1 MTVKAARGQ
10 RRSRLASSD
19 PIPMQNT
26 MTDSTTDVWWM
37 VLPIR
42 LLPRVIRASS

>member
-1 MTVKAARGQ
+1 MAVKAARGQ

-19 PIPMQNT
+19 PIPMQKT
-26 MTDSTTDVWWM
+26 ITDSTTDVWWI

-42 LLPRVIRASS
+42 LLPSVMRASS

>member
-1 MTVKAARGQ
+1 MTVKAVTGQ
-10 RRSRLASSD
+10 CRSRLASSD
-19 PIPMQNT
+19 PIPMQKT

-42 LLPRVIRASS
+42 WLPSVIRASS